1 MAEGPGCQVDAGI
14 IRDDCTLTDKAKKKF
29 IADVIN
35 ELTFGTAGLPFP
47 PFFPCGVDVPAN
59 PFAELL
65 DLENEE
71 KFPDFHKNILGSYA
85 KIACALN
92 MPSDMKLLP
101 ICCPISLAF
110 ALGVDISLGF
120 PDGFIP
126 FLIPNPPLLALK
138 MNLMP
143 PPKLIAK
150 FPGIPKIPPPLPKFD
165 IPPKIDIDLGALF
178 DFTLAFA
185 VGIPK
190 LLADI
195 ALQIPKLALK
205 LPDLPGLFGL
215 ICDIALKS
223 NLFGDI
229 LPDSI
234 VQIVSVK
241 VLTVK
246 VVEMVFIAAVGTV
259 LGSSPGGIVGGI
271 GRVLEYG
278 PEEVPGEEPK
288 GVRDQ
293 IAEYALGCD
302 GLSWGGG
309 ESIQEEYASKMLY
322 VEYPEPGT
330 GVQADKRALGKVTT
344 IGMLQAASTC
354 GLLARAAL
362 FAGGASYVFDQRVNT
377 NQQDPNVRLYYDF
390 YGDRYKVGSAISG
403 IMASAKAKKAT
414 IPVPKGDLPP
424 VKKGDVII
432 IYIPD
437 IPGKEHA
444 IVVVEDYV
452 PGTFEI
458 VTVEGG
464 QPDIN
469 NGGLPTAIV
478 KKNYIHAESVPGGSG
493 NYSMFVDAAND
504 VNMAGRKVLMI
515 IDGEILCTDKTGAD
529 MTRSNGAQPT
539 NLANDGPGFGFQKE
553 DE

>member
-1 MAEGPGCQVDAGI
+1 MHAGI
-14 IRDDCTLTDKAKKKF
+14 IKEDCTLTDKAKKKF
-29 IADVIN
+29 IQDVIN
-35 ELTFGTAGLPFP
+35 ELLFGTANLPIP
-47 PFFPCGVDVPAN
+47 PLFPCGPEVPGN

-92 MPSDMKLLP
+92 MPGDFKLLP
-101 ICCPISLAF
+101 ICCPISLGF

-126 FLIPNPPLLALK
+126 FLIPNPPVLALK
-138 MNLMP
+138 MKLLP

-150 FPGIPKIPPPLPKFD
+150 FPSLPAIPPPLPKFD

-195 ALQIPKLALK
+195 VLQIPKLALK

-223 NLFGDI
+223 KLFGDI

-234 VQIVSVK
+234 VQIVAVK
-241 VLTVK
+241 VLVVK

-278 PEEVPGEEPK
+278 PEEIPAEEPA

-293 IAEYALGCD
+293 IVDYALSCD

-309 ESIQEEYASKMLY
+309 DEIQEEYASKMLY
-322 VEYPEPGT
+322 VEFPERGT
-330 GVQADKRALGKVTT
+330 GVSADKRAIGKAAT
-344 IGMLQAASTC
+344 IASLSAASTC

-362 FAGGASYVFDQRVNT
+362 FAGGASYVYDQPVDT
-377 NQQDPNVRLYYDF
+377 SQQNPNVRLYYDF
-390 YGDRYKVGSAISG
+390 YGDRYKIGSAISG
-403 IMASAKAKKAT
+403 IMASAKAKKAE
-414 IPVPKGDLPP
+414 IPVTKGDLPP
-424 VKKGDVII
+424 VKKGDVIV
-432 IYIPD
+432 IYIPGT
-437 IPGKEHA
+437 PGKEHA

-452 PGTFEI
+452 PGSFQI

-469 NGGLPTAIV
+469 NNGLPTAIV
-478 KKNYIHAESVPGGSG
+478 RKNYIHAESVPGGSG

-515 IDGEILCTDKTGAD
+515 IDGEILCTSKVGAD
-529 MTRSNGAQPT
+529 MTKSNGAQPT
-539 NLANDGPGFGFQKE
+539 NLATDGPGFGFQKE